1 MKCLKSHRPLAFLC
15 FAAVLISSMTPF
27 RALAEDIINY
37 GYLTSDLRRAL
48 MYSPTG
54 RENLINESTGYLDS
68 QVAGSDGMY
77 MRGGMT
83 ATNKGII
90 TVREEAFNYG
100 MRITEASKGINT
112 GNIFVYK
119 AESKGIYLE
128 GASTGYNYGTIRIF
142 DDGRGIY
149 AVGSSS
155 AINYGSIT
163 TETGSAYCMVA
174 ESSTI
179 ENRGSLLGNRGSW
192 AHVITANL
200 STVSNSGTI
209 TTEESNNA
217 VGILA
222 TDSTVNNS
230 GIMSILGTNAA
241 AISATGST
249 VNNSGTIT
257 SKWYEA
263 VYLDHSTFTNSGTLS
278 GGTFQGVDYAAV
290 NAINGSQVYLNT
302 GTNIQTGGV
311 YGGAGANILHLVD
324 SGTVDFA
331 ITGVANGWAE
341 VHKTGAGTWTLAQ
354 DTGADGAINTFSLD
368 DGTLALNAGTH
379 LTVSQYTQAA
389 DTTLAV
395 KLNGD
400 GTVPVTVNGLAT
412 VAGTLAVDVDSST
425 MIGDQTVIAAGS
437 IAGNFDSV
445 TSVNPNFSLTSTV
458 SGNNIVLT
466 TPSYA
471 PKWDN
476 TALSMTSTLA
486 SNMAFIQ
493 IPTARSQT
501 MLAANDMKEEDEY
514 VVVASNGPLTELVSS
529 PSTENRYGVYAK
541 PMFSISERDAVGTAL
556 GYDAIMAGVEIGADT
571 FVNDNMLLGAFA
583 GYAAT
588 GIDFK
593 GNAFSDDDT
602 EDQNIFVLGAYGGY
616 RMDDWTFTDTL
627 SFSYAQ
633 HDSKRN
639 AGLSQT
645 AKADYNSQLI
655 GNQFLAS
662 YRLTEN
668 DTWTLAPE
676 LGLNTSYFYRGNFTE
691 TGAVNAATYDSLDAL
706 FIESVVGINLSGN
719 IETESATFTPY
730 AQLNWTH
737 DLNGNDITVRQT
749 LGATSAQVTQEN
761 DDDHLSVG
769 IGGTV
774 SKGSMKYTLSYT
786 GEASQHSRSHGISAI
801 ARYEF

>member
-1 MKCLKSHRPLAFLC
+1 MLFLKPHRSLAVLC
-15 FAAVLISSMTPF
+15 FAVVLISTLTPLL
-27 RALAEDIINY
+27 ALAEDIINY
-37 GYLTSDLRRAL
+37 GYLTTEDRRAL
-48 MYSPTG
+48 MSSPTG
-54 RENLINESTGYLDS
+54 RENLINESTGHLDS
-68 QVAGSDGMY
+68 HVRWSGGMY
-77 MRGGMT
+77 MNGGMT
-83 ATNKGII
+83 ATNKGLI
-90 TVREEAFNYG
+90 TAREESDIYG
-100 MRITEASKGINT
+100 MSIAQASKGINM
-112 GNIFVYK
+112 GNIFLYK
-119 AESKGIYLE
+119 SNNKGIHLIE
-128 GASTGYNYGTIRIF
+128 ASTGYNYGAIKLF
-142 DDGRGIY
+142 NAGQGIY
-149 AVGSSS
+149 AEDSSS

-163 TETGSAYCMVA
+163 TVTDSAYCMVA

-179 ENRGSLLGNRGSW
+179 ENRGSLFGSHGSR

-209 TTEESNNA
+209 TTEQSNYA

-222 TDSTVNNS
+222 TSSTVNNS
-230 GIMSILGTNAA
+230 GIISILGVDAA
-241 AISATGST
+241 AISTTDSI
-249 VNNSGTIT
+249 VSNSGTIT

-263 VYLDHSTFTNSGTLS
+263 VYLDHSTFTNSGTLT
-278 GGTFQGVDYAAV
+278 GGTYQGVDYAAV

-311 YGGAGANILHLVD
+311 YGGAGSNVLHLVD
-324 SGTVDFA
+324 GGIVDFS

-341 VHKTGAGTWTLAQ
+341 VHKAGAGTWTLAQ
-354 DTGADGAINTFSLD
+354 DTGTDGAINAFSID
-368 DGTLALNAGTH
+368 GGTLALNPGTH
-379 LTVSQYTQAA
+379 LTVNQYTQAA

-471 PKWDN
+471 PQWDN

-501 MLAANDMKEEDEY
+501 LLAANDMEEDDEY
-514 VVVASNGPLTELVSS
+514 VMVASNGPLTELVSS
-529 PSTENRYGVYAK
+529 PSTGNRYGVYAK

-556 GYDAIMAGVEIGADT
+556 GYDAMMAGVEIGADT

-593 GNAFSDDDT
+593 GNAFADDDT

-639 AGLSQT
+639 AGLGQT

-662 YRLTEN
+662 YRLIEN
-668 DTWTLAPE
+668 GTWTLAPE
-676 LGLNTSYFYRGNFTE
+676 LGLNTSYFYRGRFTE

-706 FIESVVGINLSGN
+706 FMESVVGINLSGN

-737 DLNGNDITVRQT
+737 DLSGNDITVRQT

-761 DDDHLSVG
+761 DDDHLNLGLGTSVR
-769 IGGTV
+769 IN
-774 SKGSMKYTLSYT
+774 SMKYTLSYT
-786 GEASQHSRSHGISAI
+786 GEASQHSHSHGLSAI